1 MKIETMKTT
10 REGHLYYFRGV
21 FSTFCIFLLLFLLG
35 GASLAR
41 ADSKLKVVTTLFPL
55 QEFAKAVGG
64 ENVVAE
70 MILPPGI
77 EPHAWEPKASDLAK
91 IQQADVFLYI
101 GPIMELWAA
110 DILKAVGGSG
120 VRVVEA
126 SRGLTLLEAKNSQPV
141 NPKSRDAGR
150 SGRID
155 PHIWLDF
162 SLDQAIIDSVA
173 AVFAE
178 KDPGR
183 AAQYRA
189 NSEAYKRKLQALDK
203 EFQSAL
209 SPCRHR
215 EIILGGHSAFAYLA
229 TRYGLRQVPLYGV
242 SPNAEPTPK
251 KLTEVIKAA
260 RTYGVKYIFFEELV
274 NPKLA
279 RVLAAEADLQTL
291 VLNDGANVTRD
302 QLSQKVTF
310 LGLMEKNL
318 DSLRKGLDC
327 GTK

>member
-1 MKIETMKTT
+1 MKIQIMKNT
-10 REGHLYYFRGV
+10 REGRLALFRGG
-21 FSTFCIFLLLFLLG
+21 FSIISILLLLFLSG
-35 GASLAR
+35 SPSLAR
-41 ADSKLKVVTTLFPL
+41 TDSKLKVVATLFPL

-64 ENVVAE
+64 ENVVVE
-70 MILPPGI
+70 TVLPPGI
-77 EPHAWEPKASDLAK
+77 EPHAWEPKAGDMAK

-110 DILKAVGGSG
+110 DILKAIGGSG
-120 VRVVEA
+120 VKVVEA
-126 SRGLTLLEAKNSQPV
+126 SRGSTLLQAKDSQPV
-141 NPKSRDAGR
+141 NPKSREGGRAGQV
-150 SGRID
+150 D

-162 SLDQAIIDSVA
+162 SLDQGILDSIA
-173 AVFAE
+173 AAFAD
-178 KDPGR
+178 KDAGR

-203 EFQSAL
+203 EFQSGL
-209 SPCRHR
+209 SGCRHR

-229 TRYGLRQVPLYGV
+229 TRYGLRQIPLYGV

-260 RTYGVKYIFFEELV
+260 RAYGVKYIFFEELV

-279 RVLAAEADLQTL
+279 RILAEEAGLGTL
-291 VLNDGANVTRD
+291 VLSDGANITRD
-302 QLSQKVTF
+302 QLNDKVTF

-318 DSLRKGLDC
+318 DNLRKGLDC